1 MEVNIIKMFKLIL
14 GRIYKSHSL
23 NANID
28 NANFKLFRK
37 NTFGKNTY
45 YKLRL
50 KSILSISEV
59 SISVST
65 PTSTS
70 VFLLSFCVILV

>member
-28 NANFKLFRK
+28 NANLQLCRK
-37 NTFGKNTY
+37 NTDILNWGSKVFCLF
-45 YKLRL
+45 YKQVFLY
-50 KSILSISEV
+50 IIP
-59 SISVST
+59 ST
-65 PTSTS
+65 PTSTP
-70 VFLLSFCVILV
+70 VFYIH